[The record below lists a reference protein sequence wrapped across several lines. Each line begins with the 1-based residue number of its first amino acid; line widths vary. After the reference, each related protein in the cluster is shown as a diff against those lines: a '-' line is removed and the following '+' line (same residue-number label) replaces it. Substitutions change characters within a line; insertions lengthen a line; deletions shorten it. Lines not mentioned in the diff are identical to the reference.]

1 MSCAIGT
8 KYKEVRERL
17 FSKHTL
23 RAVFSMP
30 DDIFYPTGTNVCV
43 MVWEAHKPHDT
54 ATKTYF
60 GYYKEDGLVK
70 RKKLGRV
77 DIYEK
82 WNEIKLK
89 WIQHYKN
96 NDVID
101 GLSAKQYVTDS
112 DEWLAEA
119 YMNTD
124 YSKITKK
131 LFEKKVRE
139 YLSYLIAYGIND
151 LSSVDEIENYNIGLE
166 NDYILWKEFDLS
178 DLFIPERGARLTKED
193 RVSGDIP
200 LVTAGEGNLGVK
212 TLISNEEQKRYSNG
226 ITIDMFCNS
235 YIHINTFCCDDNIIT
250 LSSKYEISK
259 YTMLFITTIIE
270 LDKYR
275 YQYGRQ
281 YRMKNFEK
289 HTIKLPLG
297 DNNLPDWGFMEKY
310 IKSLPYSKFI

>member
-1 MSCAIGT
+1 M
-8 KYKEVRERL
+8 
-17 FSKHTL
+17 
-23 RAVFSMP
+23 
-30 DDIFYPTGTNVCV
+30 IFFILLQQIVCV
-43 MVWEAHKPHDT
+43 MVWEANKPHDT
-54 ATKTYF
+54 TTKTYF
-60 GYYKEDGLVK
+60 GYYKEDGFVK

-82 WNEIKLK
+82 WNDIKSK
-89 WIQHYKN
+89 WLQHYKD

-124 YSKITKK
+124 YSKINDEI
-131 LFEKKVRE
+131 FEKKVRE
-139 YLSYLIAYGIND
+139 YLAYLIAYGIND
-151 LSSVDEIENYNIGLE
+151 LSNVNEMKSHKMDLK
-166 NDYILWKEFDLS
+166 NDCISWKEFSLS
-178 DLFIPERGARLTKED
+178 KLFIPERGTRLTKED
-193 RVSGDIP
+193 RIFGNIP

-212 TLISNEEQKRYSNG
+212 SLISNEEQKRYSNR

-235 YIHINTFCCDDNIIT
+235 YVHADTFCCDDNIIT
-250 LSSKYEISK
+250 LNPKYEISK
-259 YTMLFITTIIE
+259 YTMLFITSIIE

-289 HTIKLPLG
+289 HTLKLPLG
-297 DNNLPDWGFMEKY
+297 NQKMPDWEFMEDY
-310 IKSLPYSKFI
+310 IKSLPYSEFI